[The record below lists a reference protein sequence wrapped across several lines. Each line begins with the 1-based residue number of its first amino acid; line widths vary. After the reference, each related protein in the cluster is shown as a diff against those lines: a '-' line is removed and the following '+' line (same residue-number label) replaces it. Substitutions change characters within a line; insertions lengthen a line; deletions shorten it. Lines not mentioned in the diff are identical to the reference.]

1 MEKWLPLQYNGEN
14 LGEFYEVS
22 SHGRLRNTKTKEIKK
37 LSLTKPYGHRGYGYI
52 RCTGYFGG
60 KQTKKVLFLHRAV
73 ACTFIPNPNNL
84 PQVNHIDGDK
94 TNNNI
99 SNLEWVTDKE
109 NKRHAIET
117 GLQQGVSVRGIH
129 TITGEIVEFRTITD
143 AAMFLGHKSGTNIGS
158 IIHNRLNRKTAGGYY
173 WERI

>member
-14 LGEFYEVS
+14 FGEFYEVS
-22 SHGRLRNTKTKEIKK
+22 SQGRLRNTKTKKIIKVDVDIHGYVYYKGSIDGKRK
-37 LSLTKPYGHRGYGYI
+37 LIK
-52 RCTGYFGG
+52 
-60 KQTKKVLFLHRAV
+60 LHRAV

-109 NKRHAIET
+109 NKRHAVLM
-117 GLQQGVSVRGIH
+117 GLNYSVGVRGIH
-129 TITGEIVEFRTITD
+129 TITGEIVEFKSITE
-143 AAMFLGHKSGTNIGS
+143 AARFLGHKSTASIRE
-158 IIHNRLNRKTAGGYY
+158 IIHNKPKPNRKISGGYY

>member
-14 LGEFYEVS
+14 FGEFYEVS
-22 SHGRLRNTKTKEIKK
+22 SHGRLRNTKTGKIRKLNLSHGYARCIGHFGNRGNFKEIK
-37 LSLTKPYGHRGYGYI
+37 
-52 RCTGYFGG
+52 
-60 KQTKKVLFLHRAV
+60 LHRAV

-99 SNLEWVTDKE
+99 SNLEWITAEE
-109 NKRHAIET
+109 NNEHAINT
-117 GLQQGVSVRGIH
+117 GLQRAVSVRGIH
-129 TITGEIVEFRTITD
+129 TITGEIVEFKTIS
-143 AAMFLGHKSGTNIGS
+143 AATRFLGCRDRTSIRNI
-158 IIHNRLNRKTAGGYY
+158 INNRNNRKTSGGYY